1 MTSGYSVRR
10 RILGAAVV
18 MLGVLAAIVGIS
30 AGNYAA
36 KASNEA
42 FDRVLEAASLTIS
55 DAVQVDQNGVTVD
68 MPYAALA
75 ILGRSHVTRVFY
87 RVSGPDNAFLTGYAD
102 LGFDLGE
109 ATSSKPHFQETTYRG
124 TPIRLVRVG
133 TYISSAEVSG
143 WTTIMVGETLEARQ
157 ALAAEIFRNAFF
169 ANLGIASLALLLVFF
184 GLNRAFA
191 PFRSL
196 REELRQ
202 REPTDLSGIRAAVPQ
217 ELAPLVHSLNDFMWR
232 LKSNLQRLRM
242 IVADAAHQV
251 RTPLASLRAQAELA
265 MDETDTELLRKRVS
279 RIHANAVAASQIVNQ
294 LLSEATVMHQQETT
308 APRSTDLEVLVNDMV
323 AHMDPV
329 EAERIVTDDS
339 GLRDNERPMV
349 SGAPVALR
357 ELLRNLIEN
366 ALRYSEGEVRVC
378 FAHEGGELVVRVLD
392 RGPGIPDY
400 EKTCLR
406 ERFWR
411 GSASNM
417 AQGSGLGLS
426 IVSSV
431 VEASGGRLEF
441 LDREGGG
448 LQVELH
454 WPDRRGQR

>member
-1 MTSGYSVRR
+1 
-10 RILGAAVV
+10 
-18 MLGVLAAIVGIS
+18 
-30 AGNYAA
+30 
-36 KASNEA
+36 
-42 FDRVLEAASLTIS
+42 
-55 DAVQVDQNGVTVD
+55 
-68 MPYAALA
+68 
-75 ILGRSHVTRVFY
+75 
-87 RVSGPDNAFLTGYAD
+87 
-102 LGFDLGE
+102 
-109 ATSSKPHFQETTYRG
+109 
-124 TPIRLVRVG
+124 
-133 TYISSAEVSG
+133 
-143 WTTIMVGETLEARQ
+143 
-157 ALAAEIFRNAFF
+157 
-169 ANLGIASLALLLVFF
+169 
-184 GLNRAFA
+184 
-191 PFRSL
+191 
-196 REELRQ
+196 
-202 REPTDLSGIRAAVPQ
+202 
-217 ELAPLVHSLNDFMWR
+217 
-232 LKSNLQRLRM
+232 M

-349 SGAPVALR
+349 SGTPVALR

-378 FAHEGGELVVRVLD
+378 FAHEAGELVVRVLD